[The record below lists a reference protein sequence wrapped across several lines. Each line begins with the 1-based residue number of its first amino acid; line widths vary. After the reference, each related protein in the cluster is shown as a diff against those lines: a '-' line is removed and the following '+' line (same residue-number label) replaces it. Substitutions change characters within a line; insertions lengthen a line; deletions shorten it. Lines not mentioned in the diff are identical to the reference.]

1 MTSGALSSVSAV
13 VDHVFDRYPQ
23 VARRA
28 GRHDFDGRLPEVVP
42 DSPAVLDGLLATVTG
57 HLDALPRDADPELR
71 ADLGTA
77 ARVLTDER
85 FRITG
90 AGRAHRGPEGWLA
103 ETDLHVYL
111 RGDYAPLDE
120 RIGALS
126 RHLGAL
132 PDFLAAAAG
141 TLGRTLPAGE
151 RVGGVENARA
161 RAVSVRNLVD
171 RLVTARPEWADGPLR
186 EQAGRASAAFTG
198 FADAVAAT
206 RPVRAVLGPE
216 LLAAYL
222 EAAEG
227 VDTPVDELLAEAA
240 AEVRNLTARLDALAA
255 RLGASSRQEL
265 YGLLSARLPEGSVTG
280 TLARIIDRLHGFW
293 AEQDVVTL
301 TGTQRLDIRPVRDLS
316 TSAVVVFDPGG
327 PLEKVPQPHVLHVPE
342 PRDPAAL
349 RDYLNEP
356 MLEIIAVHEVLPGH
370 FLHHEATPGRA
381 GLIRR
386 CVPWFPG
393 ATEGWAHY
401 TEELAIER
409 GLAEDRPLVEV
420 AALRFALEA
429 ATRLLVFLSVHAGRS
444 KFGAAAAEAAT
455 LCAWSPERAGREV
468 LATAAQPA
476 RAMYTLGKLHI
487 RRWRELSGATAPAAG
502 PKGFHDRL
510 VRAGSAP
517 LSVVRQYCLDDRA
530 AGPDGSDPRSGRDS
544 NDSSVSHATA
554 S

>member
-1 MTSGALSSVSAV
+1 MSGALSSVSAV
-13 VDHVFDRYPQ
+13 VDYVFDRYPQ

-28 GRHDFDGRLPEVVP
+28 GRHDFDGRLPEVAP
-42 DSPAVLDGLLATVTG
+42 DSLAELDAMLGDVTAQ
-57 HLDALPRDADPELR
+57 LDALPHDADPEIR

-77 ARVLTDER
+77 QRVLTDER

-90 AGRAHRGPEGWLA
+90 AGRAHRGPDEWLA
-103 ETDLHVYL
+103 ETGLHGYL

-132 PDFLAAAAG
+132 PEFLAATAK

-151 RVGGVENARA
+151 RISGVENARA
-161 RAVSVRNLVD
+161 RAASVRTMISQLVA
-171 RLVTARPEWADGPLR
+171 THPELADGSLL

-206 RPVRAVLGPE
+206 QPVRAVLGPE
-216 LLAAYL
+216 LLAGYL

-227 VDTPVDELLAEAA
+227 VDTPVDELLAEAE
-240 AEVRNLTARLDALAA
+240 AELRNLTARLDALSA
-255 RLGASSRQEL
+255 RLGVSGRQEL
-265 YGLLSARLPEGSVTG
+265 YGLLSARLPEGTVTG
-280 TLARIIDRLHGFW
+280 TLARIIDRLQGFW
-293 AEQDVVTL
+293 AEQDVVTT
-301 TGTQRLDIRPVRDLS
+301 TGTRSLDIRPVRDLS
-316 TSAVVVFDPGG
+316 TSAVVVFDTGG

-356 MLEIIAVHEVLPGH
+356 MLEMIAVHEVLPGH
-370 FLHHEATPGRA
+370 HLHHEATSGQA

-393 ATEGWAHY
+393 VTEGWAHY

-429 ATRLLVFLSVHAGRS
+429 ATRLLVFLSVHSGRS
-444 KFGAAAAEAAT
+444 KFGAVAAEAAT

-468 LATAAQPA
+468 LATASQPA

-487 RRWRELSGATAPAAG
+487 RRWRELSGAGDSTAAL
-502 PKGFHDRL
+502 KGFHDRL
-510 VRAGSAP
+510 VRCGSAP
-517 LSVVRQYCLDDRA
+517 LSTVRRYCLDDR
-530 AGPDGSDPRSGRDS
+530 S
-544 NDSSVSHATA
+544 TA
-554 S
+554 SASTTN